1 VRNGAKQEV
10 SCSKEA
16 NMPLMARLKELPWRL
31 LGVEF
36 VVVVLG
42 ILCALAADS
51 WWENVQERRTE
62 TGYLLR
68 LSGDLRMS
76 RDSLVEDLATHRHWA
91 DSTRL
96 VLVEL
101 RTGPNP
107 DGPELLQKAI
117 GLATSLSVWYPYH
130 TTYEELLATG
140 NLALI
145 SSDSLRAALGAYD
158 RLVRDNADWD
168 DWMEKQF
175 LASIEPVLLKTLIY
189 SDVLP
194 EWAERRG
201 IPTSRFEEDFSSLYE
216 DRSVWNALVQKL
228 DLEEGI
234 LEARERLLRALDT
247 AFELTEEELAGRGFD
262 VGNAPAS

>member
-1 VRNGAKQEV
+1 V
-10 SCSKEA
+10 
-16 NMPLMARLKELPWRL
+16 PLMARVKELPWRL

-51 WWENVQERRTE
+51 WWNGVQERRIE

-76 RDSLVEDLATHRHWA
+76 RASLMEDLAPHRQWA
-91 DSTRL
+91 DSTRF
-96 VLVEL
+96 VLNEL
-101 RTGPNP
+101 KSGPNP
-107 DGPELLQKAI
+107 GGVELLQKAI
-117 GLATSLSVWYPYH
+117 GLATGLSVWYPYH
-130 TTYEELLATG
+130 TTYEELLSTG
-140 NLALI
+140 NLAHI

-158 RLVRDNADWD
+158 RLVKDNADWD

-175 LASIEPVLLKTLIY
+175 LASIEPVLLNNLIY

-194 EWAERRG
+194 EWAERRR

-234 LEARERLLRALDT
+234 LEARDRLLKSLDT
-247 AFELTEEELAGRGFD
+247 ALELTEEELADRGFGAD
-262 VGNAPAS
+262 NAPAS